1 MNEIKMENKF
11 LSMDK
16 QIEKLQKIKQEYHD
30 GKMLINGVV
39 GQRDRKIKDQ
49 NMFKHTKIRKEK

>member
-16 QIEKLQKIKQEYHD
+16 QIEKLRKIKQEYHD

>member
-1 MNEIKMENKF
+1 MFRMNEIKMENKF

-16 QIEKLQKIKQEYHD
+16 QIEKLRKIKQEYHD

-39 GQRDRKIKDQ
+39 G
-49 NMFKHTKIRKEK
+49 